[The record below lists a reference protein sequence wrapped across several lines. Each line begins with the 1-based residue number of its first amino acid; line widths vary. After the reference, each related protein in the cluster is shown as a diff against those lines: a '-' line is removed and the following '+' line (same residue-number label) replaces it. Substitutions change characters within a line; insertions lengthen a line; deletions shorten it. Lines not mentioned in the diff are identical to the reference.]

1 MPMSLLRDIRKIYS
15 GLNADEIRGAAHQD
29 VKVGLMAPS
38 EEGYQQ
44 LEELLVPPGI
54 SPELRAQGYRAVA
67 RVNGTPR
74 DRFDFILC
82 SPGVPVPE
90 NGFEADFND
99 PYRLLQHI
107 SRQHKDLE
115 TALSRVFLPF
125 RKPVAD
131 TLITRVARE
140 NALFSLV
147 TALPN
152 VVPSLIE
159 LPWSIGEFATDTAFL
174 TMNQL
179 RLALTLAAASD
190 RPVGYV
196 EQKAE
201 VGAIVAS
208 AFGWRALAR
217 ELAGK
222 IPLGGG
228 LIPKAVISYVGT
240 YVVGV
245 GIEKLHRTGRGLTR
259 AEKKAAYKSAYVK
272 GKAEVRELAPTVIR
286 K

>member
-1 MPMSLLRDIRKIYS
+1 MSLLTDIRKIYS

-29 VKVGLMAPS
+29 VKVGLMAHTDES
-38 EEGYQQ
+38 YRD
-44 LEELLVPPGI
+44 LEELLAPPGI
-54 SPELRAQGYRAVA
+54 SSDARTQAYRAIS

-74 DRFDFILC
+74 EQFDFILC
-82 SPGVPVPE
+82 SPGVPVPA
-90 NGFEADFND
+90 NGFEADFSD
-99 PYRLLQHI
+99 PYRMFQQI
-107 SRQHKDLE
+107 ARQHKNME
-115 TALSRVFLPF
+115 TALSRVFIPF

-159 LPWSIGEFATDTAFL
+159 LPWALGEFATDTAFL

-201 VGAIVAS
+201 VGAIVAG
-208 AFGWRALAR
+208 AFGWRALSR

-240 YVVGV
+240 YMVGV
-245 GIEKLHRTGRGLTR
+245 GIEKLHRTGQGLSR
-259 AEKKAAYKSAYVK
+259 AEKRAAYKSAYVK
-272 GKAEVRELAPTVIR
+272 GKAEVTELAPTVIR